1 MATAATAPISYL
13 IACCAIYKGGWEVLV
28 GVSVSEWSQSNQQ
41 PGTAH
46 FDWPTDK
53 GHSLSL
59 SLSGRVG
66 NQLLH
71 MLPLTGSHH
80 NDHKMLDLPKEQ
92 KAGWGGGCVLRSLV
106 ISAFAGDRNDGIIA
120 HPLCVHTL

>member
-13 IACCAIYKGGWEVLV
+13 IACCAIYKGRGRV
-28 GVSVSEWSQSNQQ
+28 WSGCLFASGASLTSSQV
-41 PGTAH
+41 AH

-59 SLSGRVG
+59 SLSLSGRVG

-71 MLPLTGSHH
+71 MLLLTGSHH

-92 KAGWGGGCVLRSLV
+92 QAGRGVLRSLV

>member
-13 IACCAIYKGGWEVLV
+13 IACCAIYNGGRGGWAGCLF
-28 GVSVSEWSQSNQQ
+28 VSGASLTSSQV
-41 PGTAH
+41 AH

-80 NDHKMLDLPKEQ
+80 NDHKMLDLPEEQ
-92 KAGWGGGCVLRSLV
+92 QAAGREEGGGCAS
-106 ISAFAGDRNDGIIA
+106 
-120 HPLCVHTL
+120 

>member
-1 MATAATAPISYL
+1 MCL
-13 IACCAIYKGGWEVLV
+13 F
-28 GVSVSEWSQSNQQ
+28 VSGASLTSSQV
-41 PGTAH
+41 AH

-53 GHSLSL
+53 GLSLTLSL

-71 MLPLTGSHH
+71 MLLLTGSHH

-92 KAGWGGGCVLRSLV
+92 QTGRGRRVPRSLV